1 MLELIEFIF
10 LISLLFMII
19 TLLLLKN
26 PKTSQ
31 STSKLL
37 SKVNFSLIGFI
48 IVFSL
53 TIIIPLIILIYL
65 I

>member
-37 SKVNFSLIGFI
+37 SKVNFSLNGFI